1 MHRYRDY
8 GLTPNC
14 ELDSVLCGGIL
25 PRSTQSASNRNHVVS
40 MRIPHPLV
48 EFHLGRQFMKLVM
61 ILALVISATLLLG
74 KGAVAAQPTTTD
86 MNFAIMRNGEQ
97 IGTHS
102 IALRQAGA
110 ETTVNSATSVIV
122 KILFVTAYHYEH
134 NSTERWIDG
143 HLVSLSSITDDNGT
157 KHKLDLGS
165 KGSGLLLQVDG
176 KSTQVDK
183 NIMPASLWNPAILRQ
198 SVALNSAD
206 GKLMPIKV
214 VDDGMENMASP
225 ARPAHHFTINGIF
238 KQDVWYDEQGK
249 LVHAQFVGT
258 DGSIITYELAP
269 ASATGPCSTCQ

>member
-1 MHRYRDY
+1 
-8 GLTPNC
+8 
-14 ELDSVLCGGIL
+14 
-25 PRSTQSASNRNHVVS
+25 
-40 MRIPHPLV
+40 
-48 EFHLGRQFMKLVM
+48 MKLVM
-61 ILALVISATLLLG
+61 KLALVISATLLLG

-86 MNFAIMRNGEQ
+86 ITFAIMRNGEQ

-102 IALRQAGA
+102 IALHQAGA

-134 NSTERWIDG
+134 TSTEHWIDG
-143 HLVSLSSITDDNGT
+143 QLVSLNSTTDDNGT

-183 NIMPASLWNPAILRQ
+183 NIVPASLWNPAILRQ
-198 SVALNSAD
+198 SVALNAAD
-206 GKLMPIKV
+206 GKVMPIKV
-214 VDDGMENMASP
+214 VDDGMENVTSP
-225 ARPAHHFTINGIF
+225 SHPAHHFKINGTF

-269 ASATGPCSTCQ
+269 ASPTGPCPTCQ